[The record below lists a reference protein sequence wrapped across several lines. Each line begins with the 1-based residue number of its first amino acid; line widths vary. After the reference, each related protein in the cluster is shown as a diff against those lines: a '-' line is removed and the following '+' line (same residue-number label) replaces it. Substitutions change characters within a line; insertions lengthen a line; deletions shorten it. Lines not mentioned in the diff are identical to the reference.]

1 MMLGSGALQKKPALS
16 YCKAGLYGWWDC
28 VGTLAGN
35 FENNRRAHSYFSM
48 KILNLYLVF
57 HGNTADYLFS
67 KSTSA
72 RLIYKV
78 SFHTFLEVR
87 TPICSSPFRYFAA
100 LILITPI
107 RSPTTSIFTYVSSQY
122 SHQ

>member
-1 MMLGSGALQKKPALS
+1 MHCSYFDKFKVNVSIWTLFPRSSHICKFQRGECMMLGSGALQKKPALS

-67 KSTSA
+67 KSNSA

-78 SFHTFLEVR
+78 SFISEEHKSELQ
-87 TPICSSPFRYFAA
+87 S
-100 LILITPI
+100 
-107 RSPTTSIFTYVSSQY
+107 
-122 SHQ
+122 